1 MSKQAPHLVV
11 GRPAIRE
18 ALRSLSA
25 ATQDSG
31 GGMGDG
37 DVRIAFRDGEMTLSQ
52 ADGRVSVAADGCWP
66 GEARCPLPSLLA
78 LMDGEPMT
86 GGTLHMEYRA
96 ARLHVGGGSLA
107 APWRDVGLPPVSVPR
122 DTALPYLPQL
132 RNEAAAGAA
141 RRRRG
146 DGAPGIR
153 HPHPGT
159 PRHHAKGSGALG
171 RRQQGARDGGARLEI
186 GSPGEAV
193 PPEGSTDARVLVVHR
208 NHVAIG
214 RLRRWASSYS

>member
-25 ATQDSG
+25 ATRDSG

-141 RRRRG
+141 PGGGETERLASATRIL
-146 DGAPGIR
+146 APLGITQR
-153 HPHPGT
+153 DLE
-159 PRHHAKGSGALG
+159 RLVAAN
-171 RRQQGARDGGARLEI
+171 RARET
-186 GSPGEAV
+186 GEL
-193 PPEGSTDARVLVVHR
+193 D
-208 NHVAIG
+208 
-214 RLRRWASSYS
+214 LR